1 MVLTVVRMVGNS
13 PVWVALVI
21 VAGLTS
27 SARAEKIAVAT
38 DRSES
43 AETVKRVLDIYLES
57 DSAPADR
64 RVDVGTVRLADNTH
78 AGEVS
83 VTAELQLSIS
93 DKRGIVSV
101 LTGSSKVSVTA
112 RAYRENRLPGM
123 KREAL
128 IAATTAMV
136 PKLRA
141 HLRKPR

>member
-1 MVLTVVRMVGNS
+1 MLTLVRMVGNS
-13 PVWVALVI
+13 RIWVALVI
-21 VAGLTS
+21 VAGLAT
-27 SARAEKIAVAT
+27 SARAEKISVAT

-43 AETVKRVLDIYLES
+43 AETVKRVLDILLES

-64 RVDVGTVRLADNTH
+64 RIDIGAVRLADNTA

-101 LTGSSKVSVTA
+101 LTGSSKVSVTS
-112 RAYRENRLPGM
+112 RTYREARLPGM

-128 IAATTAMV
+128 IAATQAMV

-141 HLRKPR
+141 HLHKSR

>member
-1 MVLTVVRMVGNS
+1 MVGNS
-13 PVWVALVI
+13 RIWVALVI
-21 VAGLTS
+21 VAGLAT
-27 SARAEKIAVAT
+27 SARAEKISVAT

-43 AETVKRVLDIYLES
+43 AETVKRVLDILLES

-64 RVDVGTVRLADNTH
+64 RIDIGAVRLADNTA

-101 LTGSSKVSVTA
+101 LTGSSKVSVTS
-112 RAYRENRLPGM
+112 RTYREARLPGM

-128 IAATTAMV
+128 IAATQAMV

-141 HLRKPR
+141 HLRKSR

>member
-1 MVLTVVRMVGNS
+1 MVLTVVCMVGTS
-13 PVWVALVI
+13 RIWVALVI
-21 VAGLTS
+21 VAGLAS
-27 SARAEKIAVAT
+27 SATAEKIAVAT

-57 DSAPADR
+57 ETAPADR
-64 RVDVGTVRLADNTH
+64 RVDVGLVRLANNTA

-101 LTGSSKVSVTA
+101 LTGSSKVSVA
-112 RAYRENRLPGM
+112 SRAYRETRLPGM

-128 IAATTAMV
+128 IAATAAMV

-141 HLRKPR
+141 HLKKPR